1 MNVNHSKSKSLESA
15 SILCLAFGIFGLIF
29 GLVSVFSGELSGM
42 GIAIAGAA
50 IYLIVMGVVMGAIV
64 PITKNAENSLAES
77 GDKDYIA
84 KEPEKK

>member
-1 MNVNHSKSKSLESA
+1 
-15 SILCLAFGIFGLIF
+15 
-29 GLVSVFSGELSGM
+29 M